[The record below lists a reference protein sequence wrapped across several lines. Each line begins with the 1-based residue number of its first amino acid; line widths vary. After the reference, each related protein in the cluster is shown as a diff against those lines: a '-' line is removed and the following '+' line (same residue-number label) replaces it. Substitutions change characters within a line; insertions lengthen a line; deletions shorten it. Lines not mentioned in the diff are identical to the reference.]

1 MAKRWYFRSWIAR
14 FILFRRSFPSLINHK
29 KIFIS
34 FFFFLSFLVPRIRG
48 WSNQP
53 QTTLSFWWH
62 RVARQFMEK
71 PENNL
76 QLVDIICSEFMY
88 SVTGPCAENKTKDS
102 QRVRDETEKHAL
114 SQTSANC
121 IGHVIMPN
129 GEITQKT
136 RLIIFFLIDQV

>member
-1 MAKRWYFRSWIAR
+1 
-14 FILFRRSFPSLINHK
+14 
-29 KIFIS
+29 
-34 FFFFLSFLVPRIRG
+34 
-48 WSNQP
+48 
-53 QTTLSFWWH
+53 
-62 RVARQFMEK
+62 MEK

-136 RLIIFFLIDQV
+136 RLYYLFFLSTRFNIYLSFQFCFSSKG